1 MRSKN
6 YFVIA
11 TIVVITMML
20 TTTTV
25 SAETLNIFQKAN
37 AQYAAVKPNTSA
49 PIPNTSAPIPNT
61 SAPIP
66 NITANKAI
74 PPTIT
79 LNLKSPPMNK
89 NMTMNAV
96 GNNSSMGKMNNMSI
110 RLGGFAQNNITSS
123 ISMLKTIGNA
133 IASSVKVSLSDASK
147 TAEETVGAN
156 SHAVVSILKP
166 VNDFLV
172 YTIIVVDPS
181 FTFHKI
187 IVDPGTG
194 KVILNQSLSML
205 ENFMIGMMLIHS
217 NMMGNGLSNG
227 MMGNGLSNGMMGNG
241 LSNGMMGNGM
251 MGVIIK

>member
-1 MRSKN
+1 VCGLNGLPVLVKRSGKQLQRID
-6 YFVIA
+6 FVIA
-11 TIVVITMML
+11 TVVVITMML

-37 AQYAAVKPNTSA
+37 AQYAAIKPNTSA
-49 PIPNTSAPIPNT
+49 PIPNT
-61 SAPIP
+61 
-66 NITANKAI
+66 TANKAI

-181 FTFHKI
+181 FTFHKV

-227 MMGNGLSNGMMGNG
+227 MMGNG
-241 LSNGMMGNGM
+241 MMGNGM
-251 MGVIIK
+251 MGVLIK